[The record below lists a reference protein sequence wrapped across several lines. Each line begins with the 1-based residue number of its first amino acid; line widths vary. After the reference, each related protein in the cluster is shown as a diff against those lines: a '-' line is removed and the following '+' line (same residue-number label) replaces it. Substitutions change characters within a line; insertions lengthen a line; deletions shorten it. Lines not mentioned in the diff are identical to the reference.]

1 MTKLRNVKMERMY
14 YIQEIKKDILKSL
27 YAEAEKK
34 LEKLM
39 WEVGEENQTLL
50 QCNTP
55 TFFFNNRWW
64 PLKDQSRYKDCN
76 GKLHHTLYNKVQE
89 IVDEAEANKDVVKAG
104 IDAMVS
110 NFLSVAGHIKDI
122 DRLFPAAIQSIIPD
136 IHHDIFNIKEPL
148 SDIKI
153 AELLDKNKINLNYL
167 KKLLMTKLLLRS

>member
-1 MTKLRNVKMERMY
+1 MTKLRNAEMERMY
-14 YIQEIKKDILKSL
+14 YILEIKKDILKYL

-39 WEVGEENQTLL
+39 WEIGEENQRLL

-64 PLKDQSRYKDCN
+64 PVKDISKSIYCN

-89 IVDEAEANKDVVKAG
+89 IIDEAEANKDVVKAG

-136 IHHDIFNIKEPL
+136 IHHDILNIKEPL
-148 SDIKI
+148 SDTKI
-153 AELLDKNKINLNYL
+153 AELLDKNKINLKYL
-167 KKLLMTKLLLRS
+167 KKLLMTRLLLRS

>member
-1 MTKLRNVKMERMY
+1 MIKLQNAEMKRMY

-34 LEKLM
+34 LNDLM
-39 WEVGEENQTLL
+39 WEVGIENRTLL

-122 DRLFPAAIQSIIPD
+122 DRLFPATIQSIIPD
-136 IHHDIFNIKEPL
+136 ICHDIFNIKEPL
-148 SDIKI
+148 SDTKI
-153 AELLDKNKINLNYL
+153 ADLLDKNKINLSYL